1 MSTMTT
7 APKRPPTHDEAV
19 TIANQMEAVGLF
31 ERKGKPD
38 SFTYWLPFLY
48 RDALEIS

>member
-19 TIANQMEAVGLF
+19 TIAVAGGIATSSGVRDRGSGGLQ
-31 ERKGKPD
+31 R
-38 SFTYWLPFLY
+38 
-48 RDALEIS
+48 